1 MEIVHFSHNNKK
13 TQEEKRTPTSSYILM
28 KRATA
33 APRHI
38 ISVNVLVGAARKQP
52 KNSPF

>member
-1 MEIVHFSHNNKK
+1 MEMVHFSHHNKK
-13 TQEEKRTPTSSYILM
+13 TQEEKGTHTSSYILM

-38 ISVNVLVGAARKQP
+38 ISMNVLVGVARKQP
-52 KNSPF
+52 KNFPF

>member
-1 MEIVHFSHNNKK
+1 MEIFHFSHNNKK
-13 TQEEKRTPTSSYILM
+13 TQEEKGTHTDSYTLM

-38 ISVNVLVGAARKQP
+38 ISVNVLVGVARKQP
-52 KNSPF
+52 KNFPV

>member
-13 TQEEKRTPTSSYILM
+13 TQKEKGTHTSSYILI

-33 APRHI
+33 ALRHI
-38 ISVNVLVGAARKQP
+38 ISLNVFVGVARKQP
-52 KNSPF
+52 KNFPF